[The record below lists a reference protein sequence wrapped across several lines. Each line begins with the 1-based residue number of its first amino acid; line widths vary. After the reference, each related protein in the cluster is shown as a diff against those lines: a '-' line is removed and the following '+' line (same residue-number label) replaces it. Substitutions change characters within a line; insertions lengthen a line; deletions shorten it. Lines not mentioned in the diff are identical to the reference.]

1 MASTYSNIKIQLMAT
16 GENST
21 TWGDVTNVNLGT
33 AIEEAIVGSAE
44 VTFLSANIT
53 LTLTNTNS
61 SQTARN
67 MRLVCKGD
75 TGGSTRNLVV
85 PTIQKPYIV
94 KNECADGILVKT
106 AAGSGVTVPAGKSM
120 WLYVDGVNVVEV
132 VTYLSTLSLGTPTS
146 VANGGTGA
154 NTAISARTNLG
165 LGTIA
170 VQDAN
175 NVDITG
181 GTIGGITDLAVADGG
196 TGASSASGARSNL
209 GAQETLVSGTNI
221 KTVNNTSLLG
231 SGNIDTTTI
240 PAGTKMLFIQSSAPT
255 GWVKDTTHDNKAL
268 RIVSGTASSGG
279 SVSFTSAFASQTVSG
294 TTSATAAGGTVGGT
308 ALTINQIP
316 SHTHNSQYDD
326 RTPSGIDYSGSNEI
340 AGLGTTRTYPTT
352 ATGGGQAHDHSF
364 TGSAHSHTYSSSL
377 NLAVQYVDAI
387 IATKS

>member
-1 MASTYSNIKIQLMAT
+1 MASTYSNLKIQLMST
-16 GENST
+16 GENTT
-21 TWGDVTNVNLGT
+21 TWGDITNLNLGT
-33 AIEEAIVGSAE
+33 AIEEAIVGSAD
-44 VTFLSANIT
+44 VTFASNNIT
-53 LTLTNTNS
+53 LTLVDTPS

-67 MRLVCKGD
+67 VRLRCIGT

-85 PTIQKPYIV
+85 PAIEKPYIIQ
-94 KNECADGILVKT
+94 NDCADSIVVKT
-106 AAGSGVTVPAGKSM
+106 AAGTGITVPAGKTTIV
-120 WLYVDGVNVVEV
+120 YNNGVNVVDGVN
-132 VTYLSTLSLGTPTS
+132 YLTTLALGTPLS
-146 VANGGTGA
+146 LANGGTGTTDA
-154 NTAISARTNLG
+154 AGVRSVLG
-165 LGTIA
+165 LGTLALQNADSVA
-170 VQDAN
+170 VTGGS
-175 NVDITG
+175 ITG
-181 GTIGGITDLAVADGG
+181 IVDMAVADGG
-196 TGASSASGARSNL
+196 TGASTASGARANL

-221 KTVNNTSLLG
+221 KTINGESLLG
-231 SGNIDTTTI
+231 AGNVNAI
-240 PAGTKMLFIQSSAPT
+240 PSGTKMLFIQSSAPT

-268 RIVSGTASSGG
+268 RIVSGAAGSGG
-279 SVSFTSAFASQTVSG
+279 SVGFTSAFASQTVSG
-294 TTSATAAGGTVGGT
+294 TTSSTAADGTVGGT